1 MSVIRES
8 LHIPVTAQ
16 MGPLLVLSL
25 ILVAGLSG
33 GWVARRL
40 RVPSVTGNILAGIFI
55 GPACL
60 NLFSDQDVITAMQP
74 MSTFAMALIT
84 AGIGSQLSYNR
95 LHNAWRRV
103 VSIAL
108 GEVLFCF
115 LLVIPAVW
123 LLGASWPVALVL
135 GCIAVNSSPATI
147 VAIIRETRSKGT
159 FVKTLLAVV
168 GLDNMIS
175 ILMFAFART
184 LLADYYVA
192 GAVGI
197 APALLQTLWQL
208 GGALALGYLIGYVT
222 ERLVHHPQMH
232 DFSTVFIAILLC
244 AGVSTYFGFSPLLTS
259 LVFGLCLGNASEEAS
274 RQTQALEP
282 IELLLFICFFTMAG
296 VSLHLE
302 TAREAGL
309 LCVAYLGLRFLGK
322 LAGGA
327 AGGRVAGTTRRI
339 WLNMG
344 IGLMPQAGVAIGMVV
359 LLGGDA
365 RIPEA
370 VSGQVAAIVLA
381 GVALAEIFGPFFTR
395 LSLRRANEVNK
406 DRRRLIEFLQEEYI
420 LTGLRAADKWEALRK
435 VTDFY
440 IRTHRIAPALREALH
455 QSIIERERDG
465 TTAIG
470 LGAAIPH
477 GRIGHGGG
485 IRGVLAICSEGVAW
499 GEDDDES
506 VRLVM
511 LVVTPAG
518 HDKEH
523 IEVMASLAQMISDA
537 TIRTRLLAA
546 MDANDAWEVIEG
558 EETRNYNYFLDE
570 KEQETAEE
578 AA

>member
-1 MSVIRES
+1 MPGIQEW
-8 LHIPVTAQ
+8 LHIPVSAQ

-25 ILVAGLSG
+25 ILIAGLTG
-33 GWVARRL
+33 GWLARQL
-40 RVPSVTGNILAGIFI
+40 RVPSVTGNILAGVLI

-84 AGIGSQLSYNR
+84 AGIGSQLSYRR

-108 GEVLFCF
+108 GEVLVCF
-115 LLVIPAVW
+115 LLVAPAVW
-123 LLGASWPVALVL
+123 LLGAPWPVALVL

-147 VAIIRETRSKGT
+147 VAVIRETRSKGT

-184 LLADYYVA
+184 LLADYYVG

-222 ERLVHHPQMH
+222 ERLVHRPQMH
-232 DFSTVFIAILLC
+232 DFSTVFIAILLSV
-244 AGVSTYFGFSPLLTS
+244 GVSTYFGFSPLLTS
-259 LVFGLCLGNASEEAS
+259 LIFGLYLGNASEEAS
-274 RQTQALEP
+274 RQTRALEP

-296 VSLHLE
+296 ISLHLE
-302 TAREAGL
+302 TVREAGL
-309 LCVAYLGLRFLGK
+309 LCGAYLGLRFLGK
-322 LAGGA
+322 LFGSVV
-327 AGGRVAGTTRRI
+327 GGRLVRTTRRI
-339 WLNMG
+339 WLNTG
-344 IGLMPQAGVAIGMVV
+344 LGLMPQAGVAIGMAV
-359 LLGGDA
+359 LFGGDA
-365 RIPEA
+365 RIPAE

-381 GVALAEIFGPFFTR
+381 GVALAEILGPFFTR
-395 LSLRRANEVNK
+395 LSLRRANEINK
-406 DRRRLIEFLQEEYI
+406 DRRRLIEFLQEEFI
-420 LTGLRAADKWEALRK
+420 LTDLQAADKWEALRK
-435 VTDFY
+435 ITDFY
-440 IRTHRIAPALREALH
+440 IRTHRIPPTLREALH
-455 QSIIERERDG
+455 QSIIDRERDG

-477 GRIGHGGG
+477 GRIDQGGG
-485 IRGVLAICSEGVAW
+485 IRGVFAICRDGVEWEG
-499 GEDDDES
+499 DDGHP
-506 VRLVM
+506 VRLIM
-511 LVVTPAG
+511 LVVTPRG
-518 HDKEH
+518 YEREH
-523 IEVMASLAQMISDA
+523 LEVMASLAQMISDE

-546 MDANDAWEVIEG
+546 INANDAWEVIEG

-570 KEQETAEE
+570 KETETAE
-578 AA
+578 